1 MKIVNSAEMREIEGQ
16 CESEGIPTSQL
27 MENAGRAFAEEV
39 REWMDGVT
47 GKNVLVL
54 VGPGNNG
61 GDGLVAARYLHD
73 WIANVYVFLC
83 SPRSESDPNL
93 KLVIDRELDPIAAYE
108 EEGLAALREGLRS
121 AEVVV
126 DAVLG
131 TGRSRP
137 ISGNIEAI
145 ISEVRKAKESNPN
158 LRVAAMDLPSG
169 VDADSGQ
176 GDQAGLPA
184 DFTVAL
190 GYPKIGMFA
199 FPGASMTG
207 RLAVAD
213 IGIPE
218 DLSRHISLEMLTGEK
233 VRELLPRRPA
243 DAHKGS
249 FGRVVALAGS
259 GQYVGAAYLACAAAT
274 RVGAGLVTLA
284 CSPVVRSIV
293 ASRAAEVTYIPLEE
307 TAGVQEWREAI
318 DEGVKEA
325 DALLVGCGL
334 GRAESAWEL
343 AKDLLLDSPLTA
355 PPAVVDADGLNA
367 LASEDGWWKKLG
379 REAVLTPHP
388 GEMSRLMGASTGEVQ
403 RDRIGTA
410 REAARKWGKTV
421 VLKGAH
427 TVVARAD
434 GHAVVSP
441 FANPALASAGTGDVL
456 AGTIAG
462 LLAQG
467 LGAWEAA
474 MAGVYLHGLAGE
486 MGREEV
492 GEAGLLAS
500 DLLPLLPRAIRG
512 VGEG

>member
-1 MKIVNSAEMREIEGQ
+1 MKIVNSAEMREIEGR
-16 CESEGIPTSQL
+16 CEAEGIPTSQL

-39 REWMDGVT
+39 REWVEGVT

-61 GDGLVAARYLHD
+61 GDGLVAARYFHD
-73 WIANVYVFLC
+73 WIANVTVCLC
-83 SPRSESDPNL
+83 SSRSESDPNL
-93 KLVIDRELDPIAAYE
+93 KLVIKRRLAPIAGYE
-108 EEGLAALREGLRS
+108 EEGMAALRDALKS

-137 ISGNIEAI
+137 ISGNIGAI
-145 ISEVRKAKESNPN
+145 VSEVRKAKESNPN
-158 LRVAAMDLPSG
+158 LMVAAMDLPSG
-169 VDADSGQ
+169 VDSDSGQ
-176 GDQAGLPA
+176 GDPGGLSA
-184 DFTVAL
+184 DLTVAL
-190 GYPKIGMFA
+190 GHPKVGMFA

-218 DLSRHISLEMLTGEK
+218 ELSKHVSLEMLTGER
-233 VRELLPRRPA
+233 VRDLLPKRPA
-243 DAHKGS
+243 DAHKGT
-249 FGRVVALAGS
+249 FGRLVALAGS

-307 TAGVQEWREAI
+307 SSGVEEWKTAVEQGVQEAN
-318 DEGVKEA
+318 
-325 DALLVGCGL
+325 ALLVGCGL
-334 GRAESAWEL
+334 GREKRVWDL
-343 AKDLLLDSPLTA
+343 AKGLLLDSRGTQPM
-355 PPAVVDADGLNA
+355 VVDADGLNA
-367 LASEDGWWKKLG
+367 LASEGGWWEKLG
-379 REAVLTPHP
+379 TEAVLTPHP
-388 GEMSRLMGASTGEVQ
+388 GEMSRLLEVSTSEIQ
-403 RDRIGTA
+403 KDRIGIA
-410 REAARKWGKTV
+410 REAARHWGKIV

-462 LLAQG
+462 LMAQG

-474 MAGVYLHGLAGE
+474 MAGVYLHGVAGE

-492 GEAGLLAS
+492 GEVGLLAS
-500 DLLPLLPRAIRG
+500 DLLPLLPKAMRG
-512 VGEG
+512 VGG